1 MTDTGMK
8 ESVHAPT
15 ANELKKGPVVV
26 LTRPG
31 WRNYG
36 WSPHGFMYPIRFK
49 DGKATV
55 LASHFDLWVGDQA
68 ATSYGM
74 TVERP
79 KPKPKAQSKP
89 KEPKSTAAQKVAAKT
104 PARKKAAPKK

>member
-15 ANELKKGPVVV
+15 AKELKEGPVVV

-36 WSPHGFMYPIRFK
+36 WCPHGFLYTIWFK
-49 DGKATV
+49 DSTATV
-55 LASHFDLWVGDQA
+55 LKSHYDLWLGDDA
-68 ATSYGM
+68 ITKYGM
-74 TVERP
+74 TVEKP

-89 KEPKSTAAQKVAAKT
+89 KQPKATAA
-104 PARKKAAPKK
+104 KKAAAGRKSSTKK

>member
-36 WSPHGFMYPIRFK
+36 WCPTGFLYPIRFK
-49 DGKATV
+49 DFKATV
-55 LASHFDLWVGDQA
+55 LKSHYDLWLSDDII
-68 ATSYGM
+68 TSYGM
-74 TVERP
+74 TVE

-89 KEPKSTAAQKVAAKT
+89 KATKSTAAQKVAAKT